1 MYSGDVGDLCQHET
15 MRGYDETWE
24 MLTSLYTNV
33 FRSGSRIPHEADGTL
48 PTWFVELLT
57 KVHFMVGNANIRYA
71 SSSVRVDGDER
82 PDGQVVVFTDDR
94 VIRGSVTG
102 DGVSVVSAW
111 PRTTLQQADLI
122 ELDAYPQRD
131 FFKAEG
137 WPPQVEM
144 RLLYPAGELILPL
157 GKPDRRSTSQFLD
170 FVEELGRDL
179 TGD

>member
-1 MYSGDVGDLCQHET
+1 

-33 FRSGSRIPHEADGTL
+33 FRSGSRIPYEADGTL

-71 SSSVRVDGDER
+71 SSSVRVDGAER

-122 ELDAYPQRD
+122 ELDSYPQRD

-137 WPPQVEM
+137 WPPQVRM
-144 RLLYPAGELILPL
+144 RLLYPAGELTLPL
-157 GKPDRRSTSQFLD
+157 GNGDRRSTTQFID
-170 FVEELGRDL
+170 FADELLQDL
-179 TGD
+179 ADG